1 MKALALLSGGLDGR
15 LAARLVAEQGLE
27 TEAVHFVTAFLR
39 EERTE
44 AARGTAEL
52 PVTVVDVAAEHF
64 ETVVVRPKHGYG
76 SGMNP
81 CIDCR
86 IFMLRQAARLAGER
100 GATLVVTGEVLGQ
113 SRMSQRRESL
123 ERIGRES
130 GLAGRL
136 LRPLSAAHLP
146 LTEAETEGR
155 LDRSRLLAIHGRSRS
170 GQLELARKLGIR
182 DDGPAPGSGCCLL
195 ADAGFSRRLRDL
207 LSHAGTAYPG
217 PEALAR
223 LRLGRH
229 FRLSHAIKAI
239 VARNDEEGRSLAG
252 LSEGLWT
259 CCCQGGGAMVV
270 LEGEPSL
277 AGLARAAGLAAR
289 YGAGRDASLAEVVWR
304 NGNEERRV
312 SVPPERD
319 AERYLV

>member
-44 AARGTAEL
+44 AARGTADL

-64 ETVVVRPKHGYG
+64 ETVVVRPKYGYG

-100 GATLVVTGEVLGQ
+100 GAAVVVTGEVLGQ

-123 ERIGRES
+123 ERIERES

-136 LRPLSAAHLP
+136 LRPLSAAHFAP
-146 LTEAETEGR
+146 TEAETDGR
-155 LDRSRLLAIHGRSRS
+155 LDRSRLRAIHGRSRS
-170 GQLELARKLGIR
+170 GQLELARDLGIR
-182 DDGPAPGSGCCLL
+182 DRPAPGGGCCLL

-217 PEALAR
+217 REALAR

-229 FRLSHAIKAI
+229 FRLSHALKAI

-259 CCCQGGGAMVV
+259 CRCQGGGAILA
-270 LEGEPSL
+270 LEGEPAE
-277 AGLARAAGLAAR
+277 AGLALAAGLAAR
-289 YGAGRDASLAEVVWR
+289 YGAGRDASLAEVVCR
-304 NGNEERRV
+304 RGDLERRV
-312 SVPPERD
+312 FVPPERD

>member
-44 AARGTAEL
+44 AARGASDL
-52 PVTVVDVAAEHF
+52 CVTVVDVAAEHF

-86 IFMLRQAARLAGER
+86 IFMLRHAARLADGR
-100 GATLVVTGEVLGQ
+100 GAALVVTGEVLGQ

-123 ERIGRES
+123 ERIERES

-146 LTEAETEGR
+146 PTEAETEGR
-155 LDRSRLLAIHGRSRS
+155 LDRNRLGAIHGRSRS
-170 GQLELARKLGIR
+170 GQLELARGLGIR
-182 DDGPAPGSGCCLL
+182 DWPAPGSGCCLL

-207 LSHAGTAYPG
+207 LSHSGTAYPG
-217 PEALAR
+217 REALAR

-229 FRLSHAIKAI
+229 FRLSHALKAI
-239 VARNDEEGRSLAG
+239 VARNDEEGSRLAG

-259 CCCQGGGAMVV
+259 CRCQGGGAIVA
-270 LEGEPSL
+270 LEGEAPE

-289 YGAGRDASLAEVVWR
+289 YGAGRDSSLVEVVYR
-304 NGNEERRV
+304 RGNEERRL

-319 AERYLV
+319 PERYLV